1 MGLRSSIS
9 GGTRRQASVADT
21 AAEWFATLQDP
32 ECTREEREEF
42 ADWLR
47 RSNLHVEE
55 FLRISVFVRQ
65 LGEQSL
71 WGKQS
76 VEELVAQALSHQNT
90 VATLGVAQQPGKGKA
105 PGMRWILPLAAACL
119 IAVVTLAIN
128 PRLLH
133 GPGATYA
140 TAVGEQRSLALEDG
154 SVVELNTQS
163 SLRTRFTESDRS
175 VDLLRGEAI
184 FRVAKNPHRPFR
196 VFSGSTE
203 IMAVGTAFNVY
214 ARDAGTVV
222 TVIEGRVR
230 VTSKDDTGAGTAPLH
245 DLELSR
251 GEQAVIMPR
260 RPIVRVALADPNK
273 ATAWTQRRLIF
284 EDMPLSAVT
293 AEFARYYNA
302 RTIRIADPGIAD
314 LHITGIFDAS
324 DPASLVQFLGAFGGI
339 EIREDEHGWTLLGSR
354 TRAPAAELVSK

>member
-1 MGLRSSIS
+1 MT
-9 GGTRRQASVADT
+9 GGTRRQASVADA
-21 AAEWFATLQDP
+21 AAEWFATLSDAQ
-32 ECTREEREEF
+32 CTSEEREQF

-55 FLRISVFVRQ
+55 FLRISVFARQ
-65 LGEQSL
+65 LGEPSL
-71 WGKQS
+71 WSRES
-76 VEELVAQALSHQNT
+76 VEQLVAQALEAQNNVST
-90 VATLGVAQQPGKGKA
+90 LDAARKSPLRLSKPLRWAIPVA
-105 PGMRWILPLAAACL
+105 AAACL
-119 IAVVTLAIN
+119 AAVMTFVVN
-128 PRLLH
+128 PAWFSA
-133 GPGATYA
+133 PGTIYT
-140 TAVGEQRSLALEDG
+140 TAVGEQRSIALEDG

-163 SLRTRFTESDRS
+163 SLRTRFTESERA

-214 ARDAGTVV
+214 ARDSGTVV

-230 VTSKDDTGAGTAPLH
+230 VTSKDISDTGAAPSS
-245 DLELSR
+245 DMELTR

-260 RPIVRVALADPNK
+260 QPIVRVALTDPNK
-273 ATAWTQRRLIF
+273 ATAWTERRLIF

-314 LHITGIFDAS
+314 LHITGVFDAS

-339 EIREDEHGWTLLGSR
+339 EIREDERGWTLLGSR
-354 TRAPAAELVSK
+354 TRTPAAEVVAK